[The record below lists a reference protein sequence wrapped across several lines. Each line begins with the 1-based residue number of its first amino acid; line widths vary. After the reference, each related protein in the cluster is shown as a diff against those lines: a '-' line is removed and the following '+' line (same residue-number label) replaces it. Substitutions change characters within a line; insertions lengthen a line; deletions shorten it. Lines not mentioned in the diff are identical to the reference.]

1 MITKGALTTN
11 GLLKSIKRRAMVPTS
26 QDTFTDADLI
36 DFMNE
41 EMMIGLVPT
50 ILNQKDEYLIFQE
63 EQVLVANQANYPVPE
78 RALFNKLRE
87 VSYKL
92 DDQGGT
98 EYEMS
103 QIAVDDKYTYL
114 INAVEN
120 SNWRRFYMEGG
131 DLVLFPKVGD
141 SPRGSLVFYYYM
153 RPNNLVVDSQVAT
166 VTGINRTTGVVSF
179 AANLPSGFTSGDAYD
194 FIKARSPHNIIDI
207 DKIALNANVQGKTI
221 TFAIGDIPDSLVV
234 GDMVALAGESCIP
247 NVPTE
252 LHSVLAQRVAQR
264 VLEAI
269 GDTQGLTNSQTKLA
283 EMEAKMSA
291 GLDNR
296 VEGAPRKAVNR
307 HGTLRQKR
315 GITRGGMF

>member
-36 DFMNE
+36 DIMNE
-41 EMMIGLVPT
+41 EITIGIVPV
-50 ILNQKDEYLIFQE
+50 ILQQKDEYLIFQE
-63 EQVLVANQANYPVPE
+63 ERLIIPEVSNYAVPE

-98 EYEMS
+98 EYEMT

-131 DLVLFPKVGD
+131 DLVLFPKVSV

-153 RPNNLVVDSQVAT
+153 RPNMLVPDAEVAT
-166 VTGINRTTGVVSF
+166 ILNIDTVSGIITFNTT
-179 AANLPSGFTSGDAYD
+179 LPKKFTSGTQYD
-194 FIKARSPHNIIDI
+194 FIKAKSPHVIIDI
-207 DKIALNANVQGKTI
+207 DKVALNANVSGRTI
-221 TFAIGDIPDSLVV
+221 TFDPADIPQSLAV

-269 GDTQGLTNSQTKLA
+269 GDTQGLTNASNKLS
-283 EMEAKMSA
+283 EMEAKMA
-291 GLDNR
+291 IGLDNR

-307 HGTLRQKR
+307 HGTLRQRR